1 MYLANDD
8 IKNALQRDGR
18 TFRARLTMSDGT
30 IVNDVVAITSSAQ
43 STSSTECLDFGSAIS
58 TILNVTS
65 VDNGLMVTDKEFL
78 LEIGIVINEAVSY
91 VPMGYYTAQKSSKNS
106 GQLAFEAYDR
116 MAGKIMTSD
125 YVSDLTYPCD
135 IADVC
140 KEIEK
145 KTGFK
150 FKDIPSGIEVPIM
163 TVSTDEDVK
172 SVTYAKPFD
181 GYTYAQ
187 SVGMIAG
194 RLCKF
199 ATFNR
204 QGEIEFR
211 TYKKV
216 EDVIV
221 ELADNGEI
229 LSDSDNVSLAD
240 KEALTIGLDD
250 IYLGGITEQDS
261 NFTIQFLKCS
271 TDSDN
276 VLVSGEGVTGCNVNC
291 NFVKQGELDG
301 LYDKINET
309 MDGVTTYS
317 PSEIE
322 IRGNMCLDL
331 GDIVEF
337 ETETGEKALLPIM
350 GLKFDFDG
358 GLTTTISSYGS
369 TGQSNSNHISPT
381 EKALARAYQKIAI
394 VEQLIATKKITVGAI
409 YNYANILEN
418 SLTLVGESV
427 TLNVTSLSWTVSQ
440 NGGMYVAK
448 ANINADVEK
457 IDVISAGD
465 DVVNRSLTVDITYL
479 DENGEIQSVTI
490 GAIINDGV
498 IIDLS
503 SYDATQISL
512 TVSGMI
518 KSANVNDE
526 LQLAFKVKEK

>member
-1 MYLANDD
+1 
-8 IKNALQRDGR
+8 
-18 TFRARLTMSDGT
+18 
-30 IVNDVVAITSSAQ
+30 
-43 STSSTECLDFGSAIS
+43 
-58 TILNVTS
+58 
-65 VDNGLMVTDKEFL
+65 
-78 LEIGIVINEAVSY
+78 
-91 VPMGYYTAQKSSKNS
+91 
-106 GQLAFEAYDR
+106 
-116 MAGKIMTSD
+116 
-125 YVSDLTYPCD
+125 
-135 IADVC
+135 
-140 KEIEK
+140 
-145 KTGFK
+145 
-150 FKDIPSGIEVPIM
+150 
-163 TVSTDEDVK
+163 
-172 SVTYAKPFD
+172 
-181 GYTYAQ
+181 
-187 SVGMIAG
+187 MIAG

-211 TYKKV
+211 FYKKV

-261 NFTIQFLKCS
+261 NFTIQYLKCS

-369 TGQSNSNHISPT
+369 TSQSNSNHVSPT

-418 SLTLVGESV
+418 SLTLVGE
-427 TLNVTSLSWTVSQ
+427 T
-440 NGGMYVAK
+440 
-448 ANINADVEK
+448 
-457 IDVISAGD
+457 
-465 DVVNRSLTVDITYL
+465 
-479 DENGEIQSVTI
+479 
-490 GAIINDGV
+490 
-498 IIDLS
+498 
-503 SYDATQISL
+503 
-512 TVSGMI
+512 
-518 KSANVNDE
+518 
-526 LQLAFKVKEK
+526 FKVKEK